1 MSIDRTPLRHTHL
14 ASLVLGA
21 AALLAA
27 SGAHAQSAAV
37 LDCSAGQ
44 TTASVTIATDQLAAE
59 HRRGHELG
67 RCRDRLERRLGRSAD
82 GLELDR

>member
-44 TTASVTIATDQLAAE
+44 TTASVHRHHLAAE